1 MPALI
6 FSSPTH
12 YSLDSD
18 RMLVSLLKRIGLTM
32 SINDPQWGRGSQNNN
47 QNNNK
52 PDNKKPPE
60 GPPDLDQLWK
70 DFTQKLGRLLGQN
83 GGDNG
88 GNGGNFSPDS
98 AGAKIGASLIIAVIA
113 LVWLS
118 SGFFIVQEGQTAVIT
133 TFGKFS
139 HQTAAGFNW
148 RWPYPIQGHEIV
160 NLSQVR
166 TVEIGYK
173 KGSKERESLMLTDDE
188 NIVDIQFAVQ
198 YKLNNAADWLYNNR
212 DQEEMI
218 RQVAEA
224 VVREIVG
231 KSTMD
236 FVLYEG
242 REKIALDVSVG
253 MQKILD
259 AYRSGVQVA
268 QVTMQNVQ
276 APEQVQA
283 VFEDAQKAKQDKER
297 LKNEGIAYA
306 NDVIPK
312 ARGEASR
319 MIQEAEGYKASVVA
333 NAQGSASRFQ
343 QVLAE
348 YQKAPAITRDRLYME
363 AMQQIFS
370 STSKVMVDT
379 KTGNN
384 MIYLPLDKMINQADQ
399 SVAKPAAP
407 AQLAAPAA
415 EQIPTVEMRYGKDGR
430 SKDNRDTRDREGR

>member
-18 RMLVSLLKRIGLTM
+18 RMLVSFLKRIGLTM

-47 QNNNK
+47 QNNNNK
-52 PDNKKPPE
+52 PDGKKPPE

-70 DFTQKLGRLLGQN
+70 DFTQKLGRLFGQN
-83 GGDNG
+83 GGGD
-88 GNGGNFSPDS
+88 NGGNFSPDS
-98 AGAKIGASLIIAVIA
+98 SGAKVGASLIVAVIA

-139 HQTAAGFNW
+139 HQTSAGFNW
-148 RWPYPIQGHEIV
+148 RWPYPVQGHEIV

-198 YKLNNAADWLYNNR
+198 YTLNNAADWLYNNR

-218 RQVAEA
+218 LQVAET
-224 VVREIVG
+224 VVREVVG
-231 KSTMD
+231 KSSMD

-242 REKIALDVSVG
+242 REKIALDVSAG
-253 MQKILD
+253 MQKILN
-259 AYRSGVQVA
+259 AYGSGVLVA

-319 MIQEAEGYKASVVA
+319 MIQEAEAYKGSIVA
-333 NAQGSASRFQ
+333 NAQGNASRFQ
-343 QVLAE
+343 QVLVE
-348 YQKAPAITRDRLYME
+348 YQKAPAITRDRMYLE
-363 AMQQIFS
+363 TMQQIFAN
-370 STSKVMVDT
+370 TSKVMMDT

-384 MIYLPLDKMINQADQ
+384 MIYLPLDKIQGDQAAK
-399 SVAKPAAP
+399 VAPAAP
-407 AQLAAPAA
+407 AQVTIPAA

-430 SKDNRDTRDREGR
+430 SKDNRDTREREGR

>member
-1 MPALI
+1 
-6 FSSPTH
+6 
-12 YSLDSD
+12 
-18 RMLVSLLKRIGLTM
+18 MLVSLLKRIGLTM
-32 SINDPQWGRGSQNNN
+32 SLNDPQWGRGSQNNN
-47 QNNNK
+47 QNNNQ
-52 PDNKKPPE
+52 NGKKPSE

-70 DFTQKLGRLLGQN
+70 EFTQKLARLMGQKG
-83 GGDNG
+83 GGDN
-88 GNGGNFSPDS
+88 GNFSPDS
-98 AGAKIGASLIIAVIA
+98 SGAKIGAFLVVALIA

-133 TFGKFS
+133 TFGKLS
-139 HQTAAGFNW
+139 HQASAGFNW
-148 RWPYPIQGHEIV
+148 RWPYPIQGHEVV

-173 KGSKERESLMLTDDE
+173 KGSKERDSLMLTDDE

-218 RQVAEA
+218 RQVAET

-242 REKIALDVSVG
+242 REKIALDVSAG

-259 AYRSGVQVA
+259 AYGSGVQVA

-297 LKNEGIAYA
+297 LKNEGLAYA

-312 ARGEASR
+312 AKGEASR
-319 MIQEAEGYKASVVA
+319 ILQEAEAYKASVVA
-333 NAQGSASRFQ
+333 NAQGDASRFQ

-348 YQKAPAITRDRLYME
+348 YQKAPAVTRDRMYIE
-363 AMQQIFS
+363 TMQQIFS
-370 STSKVMVDT
+370 RTSKVMVDT
-379 KTGNN
+379 KSGNN
-384 MIYLPLDKMINQADQ
+384 MVYLPLDKLTSQ
-399 SVAKPAAP
+399 SESSAPKAAAGVPTIAP
-407 AQLAAPAA
+407 APVVD
-415 EQIPTVEMRYGKDGR
+415 QIPTIEMRYSKDGR
-430 SKDNRDTRDREGR
+430 TKDSHDVRDRESR